1 MPNDTII
8 FIEEEL
14 KKMLTSA
21 ELFKQVAAL
30 GLELP
35 PVLVA
40 NGGYDLV
47 RVSRGLG
54 HVSGQL
60 PRTGTRPDEL
70 IKGRL
75 RNQDDI
81 PRGQQAARLCLVR
94 ALLALHQHLG
104 DLLAVEGLVSIR
116 GFLNTEPEFEH
127 HAKVM
132 DAASNLARD
141 LFGEAGR
148 HARSA
153 LGVASLPSGG
163 LVELELV
170 VEISRT
176 VPNDIRLTSNTQD
189 VASNWRMQR

>member
-1 MPNDTII
+1 
-8 FIEEEL
+8 
-14 KKMLTSA
+14 MLTSA
-21 ELFKQVAAL
+21 ELFTKVASL

-35 PVLVA
+35 PVPTA

-47 RVSRGLG
+47 RVSRGLA

-60 PRTGTRPDEL
+60 PRTGSALDEL

-75 RNQDDI
+75 RNLDDI

-94 ALLALHQHLG
+94 SLLALHHHLG
-104 DLLAVEGLVSIR
+104 DLSAIEGLVSIR
-116 GFLNTEPEFEH
+116 GFLNTEPGFEH
-127 HAKVM
+127 HATVM
-132 DAASNLARD
+132 DAASSLARD

-148 HARSA
+148 HTRSA

-170 VEISRT
+170 VEISRL
-176 VPNDIRLTSNTQD
+176 VPNPAGLTSNGRHI
-189 VASNWRMQR
+189 A

>member
-1 MPNDTII
+1 M
-8 FIEEEL
+8 

-21 ELFKQVAAL
+21 ELFTKVAAL

-35 PVLVA
+35 PMPVA

-60 PRTGTRPDEL
+60 PRTGSKLDEL

-75 RNQDDI
+75 SNQDDI

-94 ALLALHQHLG
+94 ALLTLHQHLG
-104 DLLAVEGLVSIR
+104 DLSAIEGLVSIR
-116 GFLNTEPEFEH
+116 GFLNTEPQFEH

-132 DAASNLARD
+132 DAASSLARE

-176 VPNDIRLTSNTQD
+176 VPNNIRLTSDAQH
-189 VASNWRMQR
+189 VASNWGMQ